1 MQGRDAPGKIAAL
14 AGGRPPRQRN
24 IVKRTEVALAIKIS
38 VREDEPLESVLKR
51 FKRICD
57 KEGIKK
63 ALKQYSYYEKPSDR
77 RRRKEKERL
86 RNIRKQTKAKLKAKA
101 KGAKVKP
108 KPK

>member
-1 MQGRDAPGKIAAL
+1 M
-14 AGGRPPRQRN
+14 
-24 IVKRTEVALAIKIS
+24 IKIS

-86 RNIRKQTKAKLKAKA
+86 RNIRKQMKTKSKAKA
-101 KGAKVKP
+101 KP
-108 KPK
+108 KPARG

>member
-1 MQGRDAPGKIAAL
+1 M
-14 AGGRPPRQRN
+14 
-24 IVKRTEVALAIKIS
+24 IKIS

-86 RNIRKQTKAKLKAKA
+86 RNIRKQARNKAKA
-101 KGAKVKP
+101 QAKSMARARAAGR
-108 KPK
+108 

>member
-1 MQGRDAPGKIAAL
+1 MDGKIGEGTAK
-14 AGGRPPRQRN
+14 GM
-24 IVKRTEVALAIKIS
+24 IKIS

-86 RNIRKQTKAKLKAKA
+86 RNIRKQARNKAKA
-101 KGAKVKP
+101 QAKSMARARAAGR
-108 KPK
+108 

>member
-1 MQGRDAPGKIAAL
+1 M
-14 AGGRPPRQRN
+14 
-24 IVKRTEVALAIKIS
+24 VIKIS

-86 RNIRKQTKAKLKAKA
+86 RNIRKQSKAKLKAKA
-101 KGAKVKP
+101 KPKP